1 MRGLKSSLGLGSGL
15 PGLSAPNKGAGVP
28 PVVPFPTIASMYGA
42 WEPSYAGN
50 VVDTLDQTFAPASV
64 DTANSKLAI
73 SGLNFGAIVSFNSA
87 SGNPIYWDNTG
98 GTLPTTS
105 PQITKNTALYL
116 SPNGSGGYD
125 VYPAGGANDYLATPG
140 MLSFETPLPAQ
151 NFAQRT
157 NKIVFLDQGTGTHR
171 IYSDKLVFSMVDM
184 LGNGYTIE
192 GRNGASDRNS
202 HHQVKVDASG
212 EYICSRII
220 AREYGANAG
229 GTYALFGKSP
239 IQGPSNKRLE
249 MLQRQGG
256 KRCFWHTQVVRLS
269 PTMPVTAYKNIV
281 AASGINTS
289 TGAITYTNANGKFA
303 TGNRIQIVAD
313 PLGAMPTGFSPLTDY
328 WVFKSGTNT
337 FTIHANP
344 TDAATGANPIIPTT
358 QGTGFTT
365 FWAPERISD
374 YHRQQF
380 FIELLEPNGTQ
391 NTLSPGAIWRGPAVN
406 GLLPASAWTTSG
418 TTNGDILNIRYFAGT
433 STPTKVSYKCSVGGT
448 RPTCQD
454 TGAPLADGD
463 YWVTQYTG
471 GGNTYGRLHR
481 TLAKAQA
488 CVGVATSACSNAD
501 LIKFSTAPV
510 GESLI
515 NWNDDTTPFAFNSY
529 MAASGGGTAQT
540 NGAAPNPIDYIT
552 RLPFGLHV
560 VTFLIDQNDPAQATP
575 MGYLIIDGS
584 LVQTYALDGTKGL
597 SGAAAASA
605 SAPAFTLHN
614 SAASHV
620 PLEGDSYGTYL
631 GSDTGAVTVADIL
644 PLHAYCKSKF
654 KTS

>member
-1 MRGLKSSLGLGSGL
+1 MAGELTSISLAMGMGVVSG
-15 PGLSAPNKGAGVP
+15 GVVP
-28 PVVPFPTIASMYGA
+28 PPVLPLPSIASMYGA
-42 WEPSYAGN
+42 WEPSYSGN
-50 VVDTLDQTFAPASV
+50 VVDTLDQTFAPAAV

-87 SGNPIYWDNTG
+87 SGNPIYFSST
-98 GTLPTTS
+98 GTLPS
-105 PQITKNTALYL
+105 PLQANTPYYL
-116 SPNGSGGYD
+116 SPNAVSGFD
-125 VYPAGGANDYLATPG
+125 IYPAGGSNDYLATPG

-157 NKIVFLDQGTGTHR
+157 NKIVLTSQGSGTHR
-171 IYSDKLVFSMVDM
+171 IYSDKLVFSLVDM
-184 LGNGYTIE
+184 VGNGYTIE

-202 HHQVKVDASG
+202 HHQIKVDASG
-212 EYICSRII
+212 EYISSRIL

-239 IQGPSNKRLE
+239 IQGPSSKRLE

-256 KRCFWHTQVVRLS
+256 KRCFWHTQVVRLN
-269 PTMPVTAYKNIV
+269 PTMPISAFKNIV
-281 AASGINTS
+281 SASAINTA
-289 TGAITYTNANGKFA
+289 TGSITYTNQLGKFA
-303 TGNRIQIVAD
+303 TGNRVQIVAD
-313 PLGAMPTGFSPLTDY
+313 PSGSLPSGFSALTDY

-337 FTIHANP
+337 FTIHTNP
-344 TDAATGANPIIPTT
+344 TDAATGANPVIPTT
-358 QGTGFTT
+358 QGSGLHT

-406 GLLPASAWTTSG
+406 GLIPASAWTTSG
-418 TTNGDILNIRYFAGT
+418 SANGDILNLRYFAGT
-433 STPTKVSYKCSVGGT
+433 TTPTKVSYVHSIGGT
-448 RPTCQD
+448 RPICQD
-454 TGAPLADGD
+454 TGQPLADGD

-471 GGNTYGRLHR
+471 GGNTFGRLHR

-488 CVGVATSACSNAD
+488 CVGVGTSACSNAD
-501 LIKFSTAPV
+501 LIKFSSAPV
-510 GESLI
+510 GESLF
-515 NWNDDTTPFAFNSY
+515 NWNDGTTPFAFNSN
-529 MAASGGGTAQT
+529 MSASGGGTAQT
-540 NGAAPNPIDYIT
+540 NANAPNPVDFIT
-552 RLPFGLHV
+552 RLPLGLHV
-560 VTFLIDQNDPAQATP
+560 ITFLIDQNDPAQATP

-597 SGAAAASA
+597 SGAAAASTG
-605 SAPAFTLHN
+605 SPAFSLHN

-620 PLEGDSYGTYL
+620 PLEGDSYGIYL
-631 GSDTGAVTVADIL
+631 GSDVSAVTVSDIL

-654 KTS
+654 STP